1 VPLVL
6 SGHTHGG
13 QIVLPVVG
21 AVAARE
27 FPVIAGTGRR
37 DSTAIFVSRGV
48 GTVYVPVRL
57 NCPPEVAILT
67 LQPVEI

>member
-1 VPLVL
+1 MI

-13 QIVLPVVG
+13 QIVLPGIG

-27 FPVIAGTGRR
+27 FPVIAGRGGARTR
-37 DSTAIFVSRGV
+37 TIFVSRGV

-57 NCPPEVAILT
+57 NCPPEVAVLT
-67 LQPVEI
+67 FEPVES